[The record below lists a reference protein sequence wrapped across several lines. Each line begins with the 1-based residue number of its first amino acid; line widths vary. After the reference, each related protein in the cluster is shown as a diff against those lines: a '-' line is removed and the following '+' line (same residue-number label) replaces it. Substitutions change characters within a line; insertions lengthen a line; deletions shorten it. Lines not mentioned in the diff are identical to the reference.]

1 MKNAHDPGYPFWF
14 RNCSNRIERHLA
26 QGKIM
31 RRLVYFLSL
40 VLVVSASA
48 TCVNAS
54 TDCERW
60 FASYRRDLVHSQQVK
75 RIEAA
80 RRRARLYARR
90 KLAGYVK
97 PKPKPAPLL
106 FPVVHHPTMNPREAR
121 RRVDLACGVLPES
134 SEGQP
139 LISEEQPAEFT
150 ADVLPPD
157 ELALLPGFDS
167 PGTLLPQDNTP
178 AAPVFSS
185 EAPPS
190 FSGGGVPVY
199 IPPFTTPVGTAP
211 GSSNGGGTIPPVGT
225 PPGGGS
231 PVGTSPVDTAP
242 VDTPPVVIPP
252 PVLAPVPEP
261 GSILF
266 MLTGLAGAAG
276 VVRRRFAA

>member
-1 MKNAHDPGYPFWF
+1 
-14 RNCSNRIERHLA
+14 
-26 QGKIM
+26 M
-31 RRLVYFLSL
+31 RRLVYFLLL

-60 FASYRRDLVHSQQVK
+60 FASYRRELVHSQQVK

-106 FPVVHHPTMNPREAR
+106 FPVVHHPRMNPREAR

-134 SEGQP
+134 SIAPP

-150 ADVLPPD
+150 SAELPP
-157 ELALLPGFDS
+157 EEVSLLPGFGGPGAFLTQDS
-167 PGTLLPQDNTP
+167 
-178 AAPVFSS
+178 APVAPIFSS

-190 FSGGGVPVY
+190 FSGGGVPIY
-199 IPPFTTPVGTAP
+199 IPPFTMPVGTAP
-211 GSSNGGGTIPPVGT
+211 GSTTPPVGTPPVFIPPVGT
-225 PPGGGS
+225 PP
-231 PVGTSPVDTAP
+231 VDTPP
-242 VDTPPVVIPP
+242 VDTPPVLIPPVLIPPVDTPPVLIPP
-252 PVLAPVPEP
+252 PVVISPPVIAPVPEP
-261 GSILF
+261 GSLIL
-266 MLTGLAGAAG
+266 MLTGLAAAAG
-276 VVRRRFAA
+276 VVRRRLAA